1 MTKKTT
7 IEDLARMMTKGFDQT
22 ATKKQMENVILR
34 LDKIEV
40 RVAKIDAIL
49 LADHKLR
56 LEKLEQKVGDLE
68 DQMRVR

>member
-1 MTKKTT
+1 
-7 IEDLARMMTKGFDQT
+7 
-22 ATKKQMENVILR
+22 MENVIAR

-40 RVAKIDAIL
+40 RVAKMDAIL

-56 LEKLEQKVGDLE
+56 LEKLEQKVGELE